1 MKLYL
6 KKKSLFLNLNV
17 FYLKQEIYLFL
28 LQYNV
33 LT

>member
-1 MKLYL
+1 MIFL
-6 KKKSLFLNLNV
+6 KKSLFLNLNV

>member
-1 MKLYL
+1 MKLYF
-6 KKKSLFLNLNV
+6 KKSLFLNLNV
-17 FYLKQEIYLFL
+17 FYLKQEIYLSL

>member
-6 KKKSLFLNLNV
+6 KKSLFLNLNV